1 MVKQPT
7 VTIFAGVNGA
17 GKTTLYFLAQEKGII
32 LGYRINVDEIAQSI
46 GDYRDRQTQ
55 VRASRIAIK
64 MRKVHMDDKL
74 NFNQETTLCG
84 KSILNLFDELKEN
97 NYKINLHF
105 VGLDSPQTAKERVKI
120 RVSKG
125 GHDIEPHLI
134 DKRYYESM
142 QNLLKVIPLCNEIL
156 VYDNTKNYELI
167 AKITNEK
174 IDILKNVE
182 WFNNLISE
190 KIKSQI
196 GVNYKEQNSRSGSK
210 DTSQEQTSDTI
221 FYRKNSC
228 FLG

>member
-1 MVKQPT
+1 MVNQPT

-182 WFNNLISE
+182 WFNNLIAE
-190 KIKSQI
+190 KIKSQ
-196 GVNYKEQNSRSGSK
+196 NYSYNLAKSRAK
-210 DTSQEQTSDTI
+210 
-221 FYRKNSC
+221 
-228 FLG
+228 LGK